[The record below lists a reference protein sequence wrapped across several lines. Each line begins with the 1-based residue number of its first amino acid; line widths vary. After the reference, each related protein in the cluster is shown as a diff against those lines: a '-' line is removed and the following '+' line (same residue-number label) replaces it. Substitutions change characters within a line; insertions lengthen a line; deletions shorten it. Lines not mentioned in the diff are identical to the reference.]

1 MLPLAAH
8 REEQGLK
15 KEGGATGTVT
25 GVAAAVMGD
34 KGKRKL
40 EGEDEEEEGAV
51 ALA

>member
-15 KEGGATGTVT
+15 GEGGATGTVT

-34 KGKRKL
+34 IEKRKR
-40 EGEDEEEEGAV
+40 EGEDEEEEGEV